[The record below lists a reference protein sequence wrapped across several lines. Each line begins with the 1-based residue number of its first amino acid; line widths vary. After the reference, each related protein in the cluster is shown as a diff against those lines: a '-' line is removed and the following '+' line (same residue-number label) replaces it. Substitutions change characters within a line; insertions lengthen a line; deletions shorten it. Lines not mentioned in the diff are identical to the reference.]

1 MFSQSSGPLRKCP
14 ADPNL
19 DHAGNGDVQ
28 NGTPPIKTPAIAHK
42 RSLCAPAREGDAE
55 VAGGIGAWA
64 GFRSTSSSTVVGF
77 LGSAYVF
84 RGEAL
89 AGGIGALSIS
99 LPRICGNPTLAGVP
113 HLAIS
118 GDFAHRLD
126 VQTSDLPITLE
137 EAART
142 IFRGAITA
150 RVLRRAVDKGE
161 LKAFKVGRTIFT
173 TAADVAK
180 MRESC
185 PVEPSPR
192 VYPLIVNEGPGPSGT
207 DHALSARAALQARL
221 ERPRRFS
228 ENTLASSIGRK
239 QAAHRC

>member
-1 MFSQSSGPLRKCP
+1 MQKACQSPT
-14 ADPNL
+14 N
-19 DHAGNGDVQ
+19 
-28 NGTPPIKTPAIAHK
+28 
-42 RSLCAPAREGDAE
+42 APWGARRAE
-55 VAGGIGAWA
+55 VAGG
-64 GFRSTSSSTVVGF
+64 V
-77 LGSAYVF
+77 
-84 RGEAL
+84 
-89 AGGIGALSIS
+89 GALSIS
-99 LPRICGNPTLAGVP
+99 LPRICGNSTLAGVP

-118 GDFAHRLD
+118 GDSAHRID
-126 VQTSDLPITLE
+126 VQTSDSPITLE

-142 IFRGAITA
+142 IFRGAVTGRI
-150 RVLRRAVDKGE
+150 LRRAVDKGE

-173 TAADVAK
+173 TPADIAN

-207 DHALSARAALQARL
+207 DHALSARAALQSRL

-228 ENTLASSIGRK
+228 ENTSAPSIGRK